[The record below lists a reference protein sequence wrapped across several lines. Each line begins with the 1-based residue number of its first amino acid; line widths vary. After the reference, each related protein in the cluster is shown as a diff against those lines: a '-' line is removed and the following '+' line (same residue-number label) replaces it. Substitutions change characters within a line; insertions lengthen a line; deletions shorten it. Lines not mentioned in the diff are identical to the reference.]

1 MEAIICTLVLV
12 SWLLML
18 LGWFEFLGEVFITI
32 IKKEFNSKDEAEE
45 YFLTLKS
52 LDYTLFLQE
61 IFADG

>member
-32 IKKEFNSKDEAEE
+32 IKKEFNLQVTLIA
-45 YFLTLKS
+45 FGILTLLSVYILWLGIQS
-52 LDYTLFLQE
+52 LS
-61 IFADG
+61 

>member
-32 IKKEFNSKDEAEE
+32 IKKEFNLKATLIA
-45 YFLTLKS
+45 FGVLTLLSVYILWLGIQS
-52 LDYTLFLQE
+52 LS
-61 IFADG
+61 